1 MLDTCIVTDIDIL
14 NLITAG
20 GKIPSFPELQSFYG
34 TENHV
39 AINLHVTKS
48 INLVTIGSEIVR

>member
-14 NLITAG
+14 NLITTG
-20 GKIPSFPELQSFYG
+20 GKILSFPELLSFYG
-34 TENHV
+34 IENHV